1 MHPEIA
7 IVGVGET
14 AYTRRSERSA
24 YSLAMEAI
32 LAALADA
39 GVDRTSVDGMV
50 AFPGEVFPQQVA
62 TALGATEVR
71 FTAQITTGGA
81 ASVSSLG
88 AAAMAL
94 QTGNATHVI
103 VYGARNGSSG
113 QRVRDR
119 ISRLPAEDLRRQL
132 EYPYGWMTPAHWY
145 AMICR
150 RHMHQYG
157 TTKDHLA
164 AVALT
169 MRANAQR
176 NPRAMMRGRALSR
189 DDYFAG
195 KMIADPY
202 QKFDCSLETDG
213 AAAVVLTTA
222 DRAADLRRSSVV
234 VAGHASALPE
244 SADDLSNR
252 KDWLRVGLSDAA
264 PRAFAMADTTPAEID
279 AAMIYDC
286 FTFELLHQLE
296 EVGLCPRGQ
305 AGDFVLDGHI
315 GLGGDLPV
323 NPHGGLLSE
332 AHLLGVNHVIE
343 AVRQLRGEADE
354 RQVHDVEQVVVTGW
368 GDLGDG
374 SVAVLRKGR

>member
-1 MHPEIA
+1 VV

-14 AYTRRSERSA
+14 AYTRRSERSV
-24 YSLAMEAI
+24 YSLATEAI
-32 LAALADA
+32 QAALDDA
-39 GVDRTSVDGMV
+39 GIAPVDVDGMV
-50 AFPGEVFPQQVA
+50 AFPGSVFPQQVA
-62 TALGATEVR
+62 AALGCREVG
-71 FTAQITTGGA
+71 FTAQVTTGGA

-94 QTGNATHVI
+94 QTGNATCVV

-113 QRVRDR
+113 QRVVERVA
-119 ISRLPAEDLRRQL
+119 RLPAEDLRRQL

-150 RHMHQYG
+150 RHMHEFG

-176 NPRAMMRGRALSR
+176 NPRAMMYGRPLTL
-189 DDYFAG
+189 DDYHAG
-195 KMIADPY
+195 KLIADPY

-222 DRAADLRRSSVV
+222 DRALDTRKPSVLL
-234 VAGHASALPE
+234 AGHASALPE
-244 SADDLSNR
+244 SADDLTNR
-252 KDWLRVGLSDAA
+252 RDWLRVGLTTAA
-264 PRAFAMADTTPAEID
+264 PRAFAMADTSPGEID

-296 EVGLCPRGQ
+296 EVGLCPRGE
-305 AGDFVLDGHI
+305 AGDFVVDGHI
-315 GLGGDLPV
+315 GPGGALPV

-332 AHLLGVNHVIE
+332 AHLLGVNHIIE
-343 AVRQLRGEADE
+343 AVRQLRHEAE
-354 RQVHDVEQVVVTGW
+354 MRQVRGVEQVVVTGW

-374 SVAVLRKGR
+374 SVAVLRRVS